1 MHFVDATKPWK
12 SQQGFKCC
20 YKERRCL
27 QPSEGTQTPSGR
39 RFGGESQETPPKN
52 ELSALKNVSLPYIH
66 MENSDLRW
74 EICLCAEHRFV
85 DLTRGKAQTFRS
97 VLGKHFCAQIL
108 GLFQKVWGQ
117 PSSFLDGNH
126 IFDTKMHQNPNS
138 GLIPA
143 FAAVPGHR

>member
-12 SQQGFKCC
+12 SQHGFN
-20 YKERRCL
+20 KERRCL

-74 EICLCAEHRFV
+74 EIFVCRAQVCGFDKRQGTNVQVCAWETFLCPDF
-85 DLTRGKAQTFRS
+85 
-97 VLGKHFCAQIL
+97 
-108 GLFQKVWGQ
+108 
-117 PSSFLDGNH
+117 
-126 IFDTKMHQNPNS
+126 
-138 GLIPA
+138 GLISKGMG
-143 FAAVPGHR
+143 AAKQFPGWESHF